1 MKLLISLFI
10 AFNIAYAVS
19 VELQFLNPYQKYAL
33 KIQSHLT
40 NKYNIP
46 KSLVRIKSVKSCQNK
61 SERNVVIFCFENKK
75 GPVLI
80 TDPKNINSLLVFG
93 EFNDY

>member
-1 MKLLISLFI
+1 M
-10 AFNIAYAVS
+10 AYAVS
-19 VELQFLNPYQKYAL
+19 IELQFKRPYQIYAL
-33 KIQSHLT
+33 GIQTHLT
-40 NKYNIP
+40 IKYNIP
-46 KSLVRIKSVKSCQNK
+46 KSLVRIKSVNTCQNN